1 MAMSVHS
8 DCLTLAMRLYGTDEA
23 TMAPETIEVMRRW
36 NPIVEA
42 TLREIVRRV
51 WSDDERQENP
61 MRTDDQEN
69 AARDAAQRLD
79 DFKAETRRYR

>member
-1 MAMSVHS
+1 
-8 DCLTLAMRLYGTDEA
+8 MRLYGTDEA

-42 TLREIVRRV
+42 ALREIVRRV
-51 WSDDERQENP
+51 WSDDERQDNP

-69 AARDAAQRLD
+69 EARDEAQRLD
-79 DFKAETRRYR
+79 DFKAEIRRYR

>member
-1 MAMSVHS
+1 MSVHS

-61 MRTDDQEN
+61 MRTDDEEN
-69 AARDAAQRLD
+69 EARDQSQRMD
-79 DFKAETRRYR
+79 DFKAEIRRYR